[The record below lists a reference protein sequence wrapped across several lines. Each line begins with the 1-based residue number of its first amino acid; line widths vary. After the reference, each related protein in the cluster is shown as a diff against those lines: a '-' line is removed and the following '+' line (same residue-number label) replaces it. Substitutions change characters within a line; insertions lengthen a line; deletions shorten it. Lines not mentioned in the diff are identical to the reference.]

1 MALQT
6 ALRRTPST
14 LASNPV
20 LFVPVLVLTLLQVPQ
35 LLLQSSTPILASIV
49 SLALSA
55 LYLVL
60 VPFIQAG
67 LIGMADEALD
77 GRTSLSTFVAAG
89 KEHFVSVFVVYLI
102 LLAVNI
108 ALGAVAFIAGIVGVV
123 SLYPGGAAGTGGPNT
138 ALLAVVA
145 VVVLAAVL
153 AYLVVAFLIQFYGQA
168 IVIDDYGAIDSITHS
183 VGVVRRN
190 VVSVLGYTLLVG
202 VLAGAFG
209 LVVGLGSALAA
220 PQFGANGAVD
230 PFAVGLPSLGA
241 VGASALVVVLGTLF
255 GGFFGTLSVAYYREL
270 TAETRTTAVTP

>member
-1 MALQT
+1 VALQT

-20 LFVPVLVLTLLQVPQ
+20 LFVPVLVLALLQVPQ
-35 LLLQSSTPILASIV
+35 LLLQSSAPILASIV

-77 GRTSLSTFVAAG
+77 GRTSLATFVAAG
-89 KEHFVSVFVVYLI
+89 KEYFVSVFVVYLI

-108 ALGAVAFIAGIVGVV
+108 VLGVVAFVAGIVGVV
-123 SLYPGGAAGTGGPNT
+123 GLSPGGAAGSGPNT

-190 VVSVLGYTLLVG
+190 LVSVLGYTLLVG

-220 PQFGANGAVD
+220 PSMSGTPVD

-270 TAETRTTAVTP
+270 TAETRTTAVTQ

>member
-20 LFVPVLVLTLLQVPQ
+20 LFVPVLVVTLLQVPQ
-35 LLLQSSTPILASIV
+35 LLLQSSAPILASLV

-60 VPFIQAG
+60 VPFVQAG
-67 LIGMADEALD
+67 FIGMADEALD
-77 GRTSLSTFVAAG
+77 GDTSLSTFVANG
-89 KEHFVSVFVVYLI
+89 KKHFVSVFVVYLI
-102 LLAVNI
+102 LLGVNI
-108 ALGAVAFIAGIVGVV
+108 ALGAIAFIAGIVGAV
-123 SLYPGGAAGTGGPNT
+123 SFYPGGGAGTGGPNT
-138 ALLAVVA
+138 ALLAVLA
-145 VVVLAAVL
+145 LVVLAAVL

-168 IVIDDYGAIDSITHS
+168 IVIDGHDAIDSITHS

-190 VVSVLGYTLLVG
+190 VVSVLGYSLLVG

-220 PQFGANGAVD
+220 PSMSGAPVD
-230 PFAVGLPSLGA
+230 PFVVSLPSPGA

-270 TAETRTTAVTP
+270 TAETRTTAVTR

>member
-6 ALRRTPST
+6 AFRRTPST

-35 LLLQSSTPILASIV
+35 LLLQSSAPILASLV
-49 SLALSA
+49 SLAASA
-55 LYLVL
+55 LYLVA
-60 VPFIQAG
+60 VPFVQAG

-77 GRTSLSTFVAAG
+77 GRTSLSTFLAAG

-102 LLAVNI
+102 LLGVNI
-108 ALGAVAFIAGIVGVV
+108 ALGVVAFIAGIVGVV
-123 SLYPGGAAGTGGPNT
+123 SLYPGGAPSAGGGNT
-138 ALLAVVA
+138 ALLAGVA
-145 VVVLAAVL
+145 VVVLAVVL

-183 VGVVRRN
+183 AGVVRRN
-190 VVSVLGYTLLVG
+190 LVSVLGYSLLVG

-209 LVVGLGSALAA
+209 AVVGLGSALAA
-220 PQFGANGAVD
+220 PQFGAGGTVD
-230 PFAVGLPSLGA
+230 PFVVSLPSLGA
-241 VGASALVVVLGTLF
+241 VAISAVTVVLGTLF

-270 TAETRTTAVTP
+270 TI

>member
-35 LLLQSSTPILASIV
+35 LLLQSSAPILASIL

-60 VPFIQAG
+60 VPFVQAG

-108 ALGAVAFIAGIVGVV
+108 ALGVIAFIAGIVGVV
-123 SLYPGGAAGTGGPNT
+123 SFYPGGAAGTGGPNT

-168 IVIDDYGAIDSITHS
+168 IVIDDYGAIDSIRHS

-220 PQFGANGAVD
+220 PSMSGAPVD

-270 TAETRTTAVTP
+270 TAETRSTAVTR